1 MEPVKKAL
9 HTVEQPISSSFAI
22 LRMDGITFLVLPACW
37 NRHRHTQKAPWDSFH
52 WNISRGIR
60 V

>member
-22 LRMDGITFLVLPACW
+22 LRMDGNAFLLLPACW
-37 NRHRHTQKAPWDSFH
+37 SRHRHTQKAP
-52 WNISRGIR
+52 
-60 V
+60 